1 MATVNATL
9 QLASTDLLSDAL
21 NTSVV
26 ANIANMDVT
35 SGMARKKVVSTAK
48 GTNTADFPQV
58 AVYTAN
64 DFGSTYPAYIYVKN
78 TNSTRTNYIYIYC
91 DTASDD
97 PVIFK
102 LAGGEWAFLP
112 VPSGENF
119 KAYSTAGTE
128 ILEFMTFGASS

>member
-48 GTNTADFPQV
+48 GTGAGQV
-58 AVYTAN
+58 AVYTAD

>member
-1 MATVNATL
+1 MATVTATL

-35 SGMARKKVVSTAK
+35 SGMARKKVTSTAK
-48 GTNTADFPQV
+48 GTPSGQV
-58 AVYTAN
+58 SVYTAD

-78 TNSTRTNYIYIYC
+78 TNETRTNYIYIYS
-91 DTASDD
+91 DTAADD
-97 PVIFK
+97 PV
-102 LAGGEWAFLP
+102 GEWAFLP
-112 VPSGENF
+112 APSDANF
-119 KAYSTAGTE
+119 KAYATAGTE

>member
-35 SGMARKKVVSTAK
+35 SGMARKKVTSTAK
-48 GTNTADFPQV
+48 GTSAGQV
-58 AVYTAN
+58 AVYTAD

-102 LAGGEWAFLP
+102 LAGGEWAFVP
-112 VPSGENF
+112 IPSGENF

>member
-1 MATVNATL
+1 MATVTATL

-35 SGMARKKVVSTAK
+35 SGMARKKVTSTAK
-48 GTNTADFPQV
+48 GTASGQV
-58 AVYTAN
+58 AVYTAD

-78 TNSTRTNYIYIYC
+78 TNETRTNYIYIYS
-91 DTASDD
+91 DTATDD
-97 PVIFK
+97 PVVFK

-112 VPSGENF
+112 APSGENF
-119 KAYSTAGTE
+119 KAYATAGTE